1 MKRTPLNENNL
12 VEHLIKGDE
21 VAYAL
26 LVDLYYNRLC
36 NYASNLARDSFSS
49 EDIVQNV
56 IVRLWQR
63 RELLDTDINIKN
75 YLYKSVYNEFVDH
88 YRKYVAVTT
97 LEKKY
102 IEGTDSFYENEAH
115 KDTERLKP
123 IIEREIAQLPPKCKA
138 TFLLSKREGL
148 TYNEIAE
155 YQNISVNTVENHMTK
170 AYAIL
175 REKLKDQV
183 KGFLFLIFG
192 KQFG

>member
-1 MKRTPLNENNL
+1 MKRTSLNENNL

-21 VAYAL
+21 AAYAL
-26 LVDLYYNRLC
+26 LVDLHYNRLC
-36 NYASNLARDSFSS
+36 NYASTLARDNFIS

-56 IVRLWQR
+56 IVKLWQR
-63 RELLDTDINIKN
+63 RELLNSDMNIKS

-102 IEGTDSFYENEAH
+102 IEGADRFYENEEH
-115 KDTERLKP
+115 KDTERLGAL
-123 IIEREIAQLPPKCKA
+123 IEREIEQLPPKCKA
-138 TFLLSKREGL
+138 IFLLSKRDGL

-170 AYAIL
+170 AFAIL
-175 REKLKDQV
+175 REQLKAKV